1 MFSQWSETIN
11 YNWKPIQYVLH
22 FLQDIIV
29 AKPIQYKIYTI
40 NPNFKNNCNSPLKY
54 WKICLCAVRVTKI
67 TKLRD
72 SAFYIRVFYYRRIL
86 NDWLINNC
94 FTLNHKKVLKRD
106 FMTKS
111 SVWKFKITVVTP
123 TLLEKV
129 LRKSDIKVFS
139 QQNWTILKT

>member
-1 MFSQWSETIN
+1 MNSLL
-11 YNWKPIQYVLH
+11 KH
-22 FLQDIIV
+22 G
-29 AKPIQYKIYTI
+29 KISL
-40 NPNFKNNCNSPLKY
+40 PASCF
-54 WKICLCAVRVTKI
+54 TKA
-67 TKLRD
+67 TKLRNT
-72 SAFYIRVFYYRRIL
+72 AFYIRVFFYRRIL

-139 QQNWTILKT
+139 QQN